1 MMKYIIDFFGWVIT
15 LVVYAFINVVTL
27 ICKGCFTS
35 YGTVFN
41 KIKFMNGSY
50 RKLTPSSCVDGLFK
64 SEDVAPKNPKH
75 HLELILKNYIEE

>member
-1 MMKYIIDFFGWVIT
+1 MKYIIDFLGWVIT

-27 ICKGCFTS
+27 LYKCRFTS
-35 YGTVFN
+35 YETAFD
-41 KIKFMNGSY
+41 KTRLINGSY